1 MYAGMSLL
9 PIFDL
14 ISDVALITVVYLRSG
29 YWKSALV
36 VWYIIYQSLR
46 FITCYASLHPKP
58 SLRTLFLLYVPGLLL
73 PNYPVILKP
82 VVAAGAGTTG
92 FRITG

>member
-14 ISDVALITVVYLRSG
+14 SSDVALITVVYLRSG

-36 VWYIIYQSLR
+36 VWYIMYASLR
-46 FITCYASLHPKP
+46 FVASFAASLLPVATSARLWEKQQHEMSWPLAWVP
-58 SLRTLFLLYVPGLLL
+58 SL
-73 PNYPVILKP
+73 
-82 VVAAGAGTTG
+82 AS
-92 FRITG
+92 